1 MQQCRKAGIVV
12 DQIGQ
17 SDLVERGIEGINRV
31 ADRIAQPAGLD
42 QGTGVGGAE
51 AFRKGQIGLEHAEHG
66 ADIDFRRRAHQ
77 LQPAMPPARRVD
89 EIVLAEN
96 SDHLAKVV
104 FRGVAGRGD
113 IALAHRDVRIDG
125 AEHQGP
131 DGQIGPCGEPHSSSF
146 RSTGEPASPLSYDGA
161 TIWNLIKISYAASL
175 GQNLHLISPFR
186 RALSKTKKIDSDPA
200 RRRLGDMARQD
211 GRPMAV
217 ASGFA
222 VISALLWIP
231 QAWLVAQ
238 YLAALVETRPPVLAP
253 MTTVL
258 AFVGLGLARH
268 LGEALAGRKAF
279 HVAQRIV
286 TRERT
291 HLIARESLTSPFAAQ
306 RQTSAALATLL
317 ASKLDVLMPF
327 ATRYRLAAIKVS
339 IVPAALLI
347 VVTSISWVAAL
358 VLLVAG
364 PLIPVF
370 MALIGM
376 AARDA
381 SEKHMVATG
390 TLNSVLLEWLN
401 AAADIRLLN
410 AEQRTVD
417 RFRQSA
423 ESLRAR
429 TMEVLRIAFLSS
441 TVLELFS
448 AIGIAMVA
456 VYVGFSLLGTFTFGA
471 YTTPLSIAEG
481 IFVLLL
487 VPDFFQPLRDLAS
500 AWHDK
505 AAALA
510 VAGELAER
518 ESEPQRTILGTGG
531 KTQTRLSGSLT
542 IATTGLRCSAGGR
555 EIAFPDI
562 RIMPGEKVAVVGPS
576 GAGKTTLIALLAGL
590 VRPSGGQVDIAGQP
604 LDDDCADAW
613 RSMIGF
619 VGQHPH
625 MLNASLRA
633 NIALVDERADAI
645 RLEAALHAASA
656 DGVVDALPRGTDTRL
671 GENGSGVSGGEARRL
686 MIARAIYADAR
697 VIFADEP
704 TADLDTAT
712 ADRIIAA
719 LEAASRHGATLVVAT
734 HDPRLIARLDRV
746 IRLGDAA

>member
-1 MQQCRKAGIVV
+1 M
-12 DQIGQ
+12 
-17 SDLVERGIEGINRV
+17 
-31 ADRIAQPAGLD
+31 
-42 QGTGVGGAE
+42 
-51 AFRKGQIGLEHAEHG
+51 
-66 ADIDFRRRAHQ
+66 
-77 LQPAMPPARRVD
+77 
-89 EIVLAEN
+89 
-96 SDHLAKVV
+96 
-104 FRGVAGRGD
+104 
-113 IALAHRDVRIDG
+113 
-125 AEHQGP
+125 
-131 DGQIGPCGEPHSSSF
+131 
-146 RSTGEPASPLSYDGA
+146 
-161 TIWNLIKISYAASL
+161 IKISYAVSL
-175 GQNLHLISPFR
+175 GQNLHQKSPFR
-186 RALSKTKKIDSDPA
+186 LALSRTKKIESDPA
-200 RRRLGDMARQD
+200 RRRLGAMARQD

-217 ASGFA
+217 AASFA
-222 VISALLWIP
+222 VLSALLWIP

-238 YLAALVETRPPVLAP
+238 LLAALVETRPPALAP
-253 MTTVL
+253 VPTVL

-268 LGEALAGRKAF
+268 LGEALAGRMAF

-291 HLIARESLTSPFAAQ
+291 DLIARESLTSPFGEG

-317 ASKLDVLMPF
+317 ASKLDALMPF
-327 ATRYRLAAIKVS
+327 ATRYRLAAIKVA

-347 VVTSISWVAAL
+347 VVTSISWVAGL

-423 ESLRAR
+423 ETLRAR

-481 IFVLLL
+481 IFILLL

-518 ESEPQRTILGTGG
+518 EREPRQTILGRGG
-531 KTQTRLSGSLT
+531 KAPAGLSGSLT
-542 IATTGLRCSAGGR
+542 VATTGLRCSTGGR

-562 RIMPGEKVAVVGPS
+562 RIMPGEKVAIVGPS

-590 VRPSGGQVDIAGQP
+590 VRPSGGQIEVAGQP
-604 LDDDCADAW
+604 LDDDHADAW

-633 NIALVDERADAI
+633 NISLVDGRADAI

-656 DGVVDALPRGTDTRL
+656 EGVVTALPRGVETRL

-704 TADLDTAT
+704 TADLDAAT
-712 ADRIIAA
+712 ADRVIGA
-719 LEAASRHGATLVVAT
+719 LEAAGRQGATLVIAT